1 MEEASNAE
9 PAARRSRTIGVV
21 YLLYFLTTVG
31 GTLLAGAHPGA
42 GEAAELASTGL
53 YAAVVVLLY
62 FLFARDSRPL
72 SFLAMLFG
80 LAGCTITA
88 ATQLHLAVR
97 MDPLGFFAPYCLLIG
112 VLITRSR
119 VVPRILGL
127 LLILAGFAW
136 GVALLHPPAAVATVI
151 DVVGFVAE
159 FAFMLWLLIAGVE
172 FGIRRDS
179 A

>member
-1 MEEASNAE
+1 MEEAGNTE
-9 PAARRSRTIGVV
+9 PAARRSRTIGLV
-21 YLLYFLTTVG
+21 YLLYFMTTVG
-31 GTLLAGAHPGA
+31 GTLLAGAHPGV
-42 GEAAELASTGL
+42 GEAVELASTGL

-62 FLFARDSRPL
+62 FLFARVSRPL

-80 LAGCTITA
+80 LAGCTVTA

-97 MDPLGFFAPYCLLIG
+97 LDPLGFFAPYCLLIG

-119 VVPRILGL
+119 IVPRILGP
-127 LLILAGFAW
+127 LLIFAGFGW
-136 GVALLHPPAAVATVI
+136 GVALLHLPAAVATAI

-159 FAFMLWLLIAGVE
+159 FAFMLWLLIAGVDVDL
-172 FGIRRDS
+172 RRDS